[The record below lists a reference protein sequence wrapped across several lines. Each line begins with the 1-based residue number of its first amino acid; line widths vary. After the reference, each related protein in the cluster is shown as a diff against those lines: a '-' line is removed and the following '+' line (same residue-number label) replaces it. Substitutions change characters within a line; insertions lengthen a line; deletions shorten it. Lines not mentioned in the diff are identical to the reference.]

1 MKIRDKLYKLA
12 SRKRISIQIYKDFR
26 NLLTNRIRKAKA
38 KYYEDEFKKTSLN
51 IKKTWSTIN
60 SVIRK
65 NKLNSPIE
73 IIDENES
80 KVLDSD
86 VPTKFVDYFTNIA
99 TNLTNQL
106 PNSPTNPT
114 QFLRNRSI
122 NSFVF
127 FPSNAI
133 EIENVIKELKD
144 NGAGLNKI
152 SNSVLKDSMNEISPI
167 LSKII
172 NKCIQQGY
180 FPHELKSGCIT
191 PIHKNGDKTS
201 IKNYR
206 PVCSLSS
213 LSKIIEKVVYNRM
226 MKFIDKNQIL
236 SSKQFG
242 FRKKMGTETA
252 LANYIDYLVS
262 GLKYRKYTVSIFM
275 DLSKAF
281 DVLNHDIL
289 KNKLEHY
296 GFRNNFLK
304 FLMSFVNNRE
314 YFVSANGHTS
324 QKILL
329 I

>member
-1 MKIRDKLYKLA
+1 
-12 SRKRISIQIYKDFR
+12 
-26 NLLTNRIRKAKA
+26 
-38 KYYEDEFKKTSLN
+38 
-51 IKKTWSTIN
+51 
-60 SVIRK
+60 
-65 NKLNSPIE
+65 
-73 IIDENES
+73 
-80 KVLDSD
+80 
-86 VPTKFVDYFTNIA
+86 
-99 TNLTNQL
+99 
-106 PNSPTNPT
+106 
-114 QFLRNRSI
+114 
-122 NSFVF
+122 
-127 FPSNAI
+127 
-133 EIENVIKELKD
+133 
-144 NGAGLNKI
+144 
-152 SNSVLKDSMNEISPI
+152 MNEISPI

-262 GLKYRKYTVSIFM
+262 GLKDRKYTVSIFM

-324 QKILL
+324 HHHIKYS
-329 I
+329 